1 MNKFITDLMET
12 IQSYYESIIDLLP
25 KLALAIIV
33 FSILFFL
40 ANRSRN
46 FVSSRL
52 SKRMDDMLL
61 ARFIARLVKIS
72 MVIFGLLIVLKIVG
86 LTDIATGIITGASVS
101 AIVVGFAFKDIGE
114 NLLAGVMLAFNRP
127 FRVGD
132 TVELSGHQGKI
143 VLLNLRDTQ
152 IKTFDGKDIY
162 IPNASIVKN
171 PVINYTIDGFLRK
184 EVEFGVDYVADVEE
198 AKQLL
203 LNTLN
208 TVSGILKEDKEPSVF
223 ISKLGSSSVTIKG
236 YYWLDTFDK
245 SISSA
250 AINDEVIE
258 RTLQAMSK
266 AGINLPGD
274 IIELKN
280 YADIPM
286 KMLREDKANDKG

>member
-1 MNKFITDLMET
+1 MDTFFSDLQATMQVYYTSFI
-12 IQSYYESIIDLLP
+12 SLLP
-25 KLALAIIV
+25 KLLLAIIV
-33 FSILFFL
+33 FTILFFL

-46 FVSSRL
+46 FVSNRL
-52 SKRMDDMLL
+52 SKQMDDMLL

-72 MVIFGLLIVLKIVG
+72 LVLVALLIVLKIVG

-143 VLLNLRDTQ
+143 MSLNLRDTQ

-171 PVINYTIDGFLRK
+171 PVINYTIDGYLRK
-184 EVEFGVDYVADVEE
+184 AVEFGIAYGADINK
-198 AKQLL
+198 AMQLVL
-203 LNTLN
+203 DAIKVVPGVLQ
-208 TVSGILKEDKEPSVF
+208 EDKKPSVV
-223 ISKLGSSSVTIKG
+223 ISGLGSSALQIKG
-236 YYWLDTFDK
+236 FYWLDTFDS
-245 SISSA
+245 SISGNA
-250 AINDEVIE
+250 VNDEIIKRV
-258 RTLQAMSK
+258 LQAMDK
-266 AGINLPGD
+266 EGINMPGD

-280 YADIPM
+280 YSSEAL
-286 KMLREDKANDKG
+286 KVVN